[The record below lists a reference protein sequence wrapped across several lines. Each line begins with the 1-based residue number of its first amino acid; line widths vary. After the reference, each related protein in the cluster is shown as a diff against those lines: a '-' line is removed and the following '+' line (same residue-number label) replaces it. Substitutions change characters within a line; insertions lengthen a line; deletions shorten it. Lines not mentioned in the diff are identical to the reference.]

1 MFLAAAALCSCTPA
15 APESWPCRC
24 PPSGSAQTQ
33 ALVGTQ
39 HHRLSALDMA
49 GPYLAAGFCPSLD
62 RRPSRCFGAGHFPGQ
77 SARGSGGG
85 TWRGCSPA
93 SPSACP
99 RARRAATAGARRS
112 ALDLSTKYGYDRS
125 CGWAVRAV
133 HRTIVNGQ
141 SLGGLWAASAAYG
154 FCIGTIVASVQSMLV
169 QAGVHLAGSR
179 LSFMGTFALAGNVTG
194 QAAMSIIFTQLGPRN
209 MMFVT
214 TTVFSCA
221 TLIFV
226 ALRCRIRKMYECI

>member
-1 MFLAAAALCSCTPA
+1 M
-15 APESWPCRC
+15 
-24 PPSGSAQTQ
+24 
-33 ALVGTQ
+33 
-39 HHRLSALDMA
+39 
-49 GPYLAAGFCPSLD
+49 
-62 RRPSRCFGAGHFPGQ
+62 
-77 SARGSGGG
+77 
-85 TWRGCSPA
+85 
-93 SPSACP
+93 
-99 RARRAATAGARRS
+99 
-112 ALDLSTKYGYDRS
+112 
-125 CGWAVRAV
+125 
-133 HRTIVNGQ
+133 NGQ